1 MIDDFISM
9 IAPHHCCGCGK
20 IGGLLCDD
28 CKYNI
33 IHEPINSCLVCN
45 RPTNSNCLCNTCKV
59 PFNQAWVVGERNGIL
74 QRLIGLYKFE
84 RAISAYEDL
93 GGLLVDILPE
103 LPSNCIVIPIPTVSS
118 HIRERGYD
126 HMLLIAKYIA
136 KARNLKC
143 RQLIYRQTNT
153 KQRQKGARQRI
164 EQAKRAFGLKGNI
177 DTNVPYL
184 LIDDVYTTGATIK
197 CASQILRKAGAKQIF
212 VAIIAR
218 QTLD

>member
-1 MIDDFISM
+1 MIDELISF

-20 IGGLLCDD
+20 IGGLLCYD

-33 IHEPINSCLVCN
+33 IDEPNSSCIVCN
-45 RPTNSNCLCNTCKV
+45 QPTNANCLCNTCKV
-59 PFNQAWVVGERNGIL
+59 PFDKAWVVGERNGIL
-74 QRLIGLYKFE
+74 QRLVGLYKFE
-84 RAISAYEDL
+84 RARSAYKDL
-93 GGLLVDILPE
+93 GGLLIDVLPD
-103 LPSNCIVIPIPTVSS
+103 LPSNCIVVPVPTAAS

-126 HMLLIAKYIA
+126 HMLLIAKYVA
-136 KARNLKC
+136 KMRGLKC
-143 RQLIYRQTNT
+143 CQVIYRQTNT
-153 KQRQKGARQRI
+153 KQRQKDARQRM
-164 EQAKRAFGLKGNI
+164 EQAKRAFNIKSNI

-197 CASQILRKAGAKQIF
+197 CASHILRKAGVKQIF